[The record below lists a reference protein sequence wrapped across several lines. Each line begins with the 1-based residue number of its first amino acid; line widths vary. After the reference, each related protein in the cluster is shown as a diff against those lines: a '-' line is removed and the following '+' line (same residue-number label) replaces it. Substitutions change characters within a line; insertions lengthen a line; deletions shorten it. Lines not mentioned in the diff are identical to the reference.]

1 MKYLILKDS
10 QKRTS
15 CSKKELLRN
24 LLKSMTNDLSID
36 IYTRNKAMHQLN
48 SLPKNSSS
56 SRIKN
61 RCVLTGT
68 SKSVS
73 RKYKIS
79 RMKLR
84 QYAMSGSI
92 PGVLKSSW

>member
-1 MKYLILKDS
+1 MKYLIVKDN
-10 QKRTS
+10 QKRLLHG
-15 CSKKELLRN
+15 KKEILRN

-48 SLPKNSSS
+48 SLPKNSAY

-61 RCVLTGT
+61 RCVITGT
-68 SKSVS
+68 SKSIT
-73 RKYKIS
+73 RKYKMS

-84 QYAMSGSI
+84 QYAMSGTL